1 MDLTREFLEK
11 VEEMVQPQ
19 TLTEGIRTFVDK
31 PMHML
36 VDEIAADT
44 PLHTNS
50 LSSVADYIKSN
61 ADFDALASDGRKIIH
76 VEDEKTVWLYTE
88 MNSFKKRSALLLA
101 SAWVSSFPFG
111 QWLSLENF
119 IISVQANFVTDEH
132 RDELLSFVAT
142 VKQDTGVEQQDDGVT
157 QKVTT
162 RSGVSLSRT
171 SKVPNPITLRPF
183 RTFSE
188 VEQPESTFVFR
199 IKAEE
204 GGGVKAALF
213 AADGEAWRH
222 DAILK
227 IRDYFQTYVIAED
240 DSVIVL
246 A

>member
-36 VDEIAADT
+36 VDEIAADI
-44 PLHTNS
+44 PLRTNS

-61 ADFDALASDGRKIIH
+61 ADFDALDSDGRKLIH

-119 IISVQANFVTDEH
+119 IISVQANFVADEH

-188 VEQPESTFVFR
+188 VEQPESSFVFR

-204 GGGVKAALF
+204 GCGVKAALF
-213 AADGEAWRH
+213 AADGDAWRH

-227 IRDYFQTYVIAED
+227 IRDYFQTHVIAED

>member
-1 MDLTREFLEK
+1 MDLTRDFLEK
-11 VEEMVQPQ
+11 VAEMAQPN

-119 IISVQANFVTDEH
+119 IISVQANFVADEH

-188 VEQPESTFVFR
+188 VEQPESAFVFR

-204 GGGVKAALF
+204 GCGVKAALF
-213 AADGEAWRH
+213 AADGDAWRH

-227 IRDYFQTYVIAED
+227 IRDYFQTHVIAED

>member
-36 VDEIAADT
+36 VDEIAADI

-188 VEQPESTFVFR
+188 VEQPESSFVFR

-204 GGGVKAALF
+204 GCGVKAALF
-213 AADGEAWRH
+213 AADGDAWRH

-227 IRDYFQTYVIAED
+227 IRDYFQTHVIAED

>member
-36 VDEIAADT
+36 VDEIAVDT

-61 ADFDALASDGRKIIH
+61 ADFGALASDGRKIIH

-188 VEQPESTFVFR
+188 VEQPESAFVFR

-204 GGGVKAALF
+204 GCGVKAALF
-213 AADGEAWRH
+213 AADGDAWRH

-227 IRDYFQTYVIAED
+227 IRDYFQTHVIAED

>member
-11 VEEMVQPQ
+11 VAEMAQPN

-44 PLHTNS
+44 PLRTNS
-50 LSSVADYIKSN
+50 LSSVSDYIKSN

-188 VEQPESTFVFR
+188 VEQPESAFVFR

-204 GGGVKAALF
+204 GCGVKAALF
-213 AADGEAWRH
+213 AADGDAWRH

-227 IRDYFQTYVIAED
+227 IRDYFQTHVIAED

>member
-61 ADFDALASDGRKIIH
+61 ADFDALASGGRKIIH

-188 VEQPESTFVFR
+188 VEQPESSFVFR

-204 GGGVKAALF
+204 GCGVKAALF
-213 AADGEAWRH
+213 AADGDAWRH

-227 IRDYFQTYVIAED
+227 IRDYFQTHVIAED

>member
-1 MDLTREFLEK
+1 MDLTRDFLEK
-11 VEEMVQPQ
+11 VAEMAQPN

-36 VDEIAADT
+36 VDEIAADI

-188 VEQPESTFVFR
+188 VEQPESAFVFR

-204 GGGVKAALF
+204 GCGVKVALF
-213 AADGEAWRH
+213 AADGDAWRH

>member
-119 IISVQANFVTDEH
+119 IISVQANFVADEH

-188 VEQPESTFVFR
+188 VEQPESAFVFR

-204 GGGVKAALF
+204 GCGVKAALF
-213 AADGEAWRH
+213 AADGDAWRH

-227 IRDYFQTYVIAED
+227 IRDYFQTHVIAED

>member
-1 MDLTREFLEK
+1 MDLTRDFLEK
-11 VEEMVQPQ
+11 VAEMAQPN

-36 VDEIAADT
+36 VDEIAADI

>member
-11 VEEMVQPQ
+11 VEEMVQHQ

-119 IISVQANFVTDEH
+119 IISVQANFVADEH

-188 VEQPESTFVFR
+188 VEQPESSFVFR

-204 GGGVKAALF
+204 GCGVKAALF
-213 AADGEAWRH
+213 AADGDAWRH

-227 IRDYFQTYVIAED
+227 IRDYFQTHVIAED

>member
-213 AADGEAWRH
+213 AADGDAWRH

-227 IRDYFQTYVIAED
+227 IRDYFQTHVIAED

>member
-36 VDEIAADT
+36 VDEIAADI
-44 PLHTNS
+44 PLRTNS

-119 IISVQANFVTDEH
+119 IISVQANFVADEH

-171 SKVPNPITLRPF
+171 SKAPNPVTLRPF

-188 VEQPESTFVFR
+188 VEQPESAFVFR

-204 GGGVKAALF
+204 SGVKAALF

-227 IRDYFQTYVIAED
+227 IRDYFQVHVIAED

>member
-119 IISVQANFVTDEH
+119 IISVQANFVADEH
-132 RDELLSFVAT
+132 LDELLSFVAT

-188 VEQPESTFVFR
+188 VEQPESSFVFR

-204 GGGVKAALF
+204 GCGVKAALF
-213 AADGEAWRH
+213 AADGDAWRH

-227 IRDYFQTYVIAED
+227 IRDYFQTHVIAED

>member
-44 PLHTNS
+44 PLRTNS

-188 VEQPESTFVFR
+188 VEQPESSFVFR

-204 GGGVKAALF
+204 GCGVKAALF
-213 AADGEAWRH
+213 AADGDAWRH

-227 IRDYFQTYVIAED
+227 IRDYFQTHVIAED

>member
-188 VEQPESTFVFR
+188 VEQPESAFVFR

-204 GGGVKAALF
+204 GCGVKAALF
-213 AADGEAWRH
+213 AADGDAWMH

-227 IRDYFQTYVIAED
+227 IRDYFQTHVIAED

>member
-44 PLHTNS
+44 PLRTNS

-119 IISVQANFVTDEH
+119 IISVQANFVADEH

-227 IRDYFQTYVIAED
+227 IRDYFHTYVIAED

>member
-88 MNSFKKRSALLLA
+88 MNSFKKRSALLFA

-188 VEQPESTFVFR
+188 AEQPESTFVFR

-227 IRDYFQTYVIAED
+227 IRDYFQTHVVKED

>member
-88 MNSFKKRSALLLA
+88 MNSFKKRSALLVA

-119 IISVQANFVTDEH
+119 IISVQANFVADEH

-188 VEQPESTFVFR
+188 VEQPESAFVFR

-204 GGGVKAALF
+204 GGCVKAALF

-227 IRDYFQTYVIAED
+227 IRDYFQTHVVAEN

>member
-19 TLTEGIRTFVDK
+19 TLTEGIRTFEDK

-44 PLHTNS
+44 PLRTNS

>member
-76 VEDEKTVWLYTE
+76 VESEKTVWLYTE

-119 IISVQANFVTDEH
+119 IISVQANFVADEH

-188 VEQPESTFVFR
+188 VEQPESSFVFR

-204 GGGVKAALF
+204 GCGVKAALF
-213 AADGEAWRH
+213 AADGDAWRH

-227 IRDYFQTYVIAED
+227 IRDYFQTHVIAED

>member
-19 TLTEGIRTFVDK
+19 TLTEGVRTFVDK

-44 PLHTNS
+44 PLRTNS

-188 VEQPESTFVFR
+188 VEQPESAFVFR

-204 GGGVKAALF
+204 GCGVKAALF
-213 AADGEAWRH
+213 AADGDAWRH

-227 IRDYFQTYVIAED
+227 IRDYFQTHVIAED

>member
-1 MDLTREFLEK
+1 MDLTRDFLEK
-11 VEEMVQPQ
+11 VAEMAQPN

-188 VEQPESTFVFR
+188 VEQPESAFVFR

-204 GGGVKAALF
+204 GCGVKAALF
-213 AADGEAWRH
+213 AADGDAWRH

-227 IRDYFQTYVIAED
+227 IRDYFQTHVIAED

>member
-11 VEEMVQPQ
+11 VAEMAQPN

-44 PLHTNS
+44 PLRTNS

-183 RTFSE
+183 RSFSE
-188 VEQPESTFVFR
+188 VEQPESSFVFR

-204 GGGVKAALF
+204 GCGVKAALF
-213 AADGEAWRH
+213 AADGDAWRH

-227 IRDYFQTYVIAED
+227 IRDYFQTHVIAED

>member
-36 VDEIAADT
+36 VDEIAVDT

-119 IISVQANFVTDEH
+119 IISVQANFVADEH

-188 VEQPESTFVFR
+188 VEQPESSFVFR

-204 GGGVKAALF
+204 GCGVKAALF
-213 AADGEAWRH
+213 AADGDAWRH

-227 IRDYFQTYVIAED
+227 IRDYFQTHVIAED

>member
-19 TLTEGIRTFVDK
+19 TLTEGICTFVDK

-36 VDEIAADT
+36 VDEIAADI

-188 VEQPESTFVFR
+188 VEQPESSFVFR

-204 GGGVKAALF
+204 GCGVKAALF
-213 AADGEAWRH
+213 AADGDAWRH

>member
-36 VDEIAADT
+36 VDEIAADI
-44 PLHTNS
+44 PLRTNS

-188 VEQPESTFVFR
+188 VEQPESAFVFR

-204 GGGVKAALF
+204 GCGVKAALF
-213 AADGEAWRH
+213 AADGDAWRH

-227 IRDYFQTYVIAED
+227 IRDYFQTHVIAED

>member
-61 ADFDALASDGRKIIH
+61 ADFDALANDGRMIIH

-213 AADGEAWRH
+213 AADGDAWRH

-227 IRDYFQTYVIAED
+227 IRDYFQTHVIAED

>member
-101 SAWVSSFPFG
+101 SAWVQKDPSPRREDRSHH
-111 QWLSLENF
+111 
-119 IISVQANFVTDEH
+119 H
-132 RDELLSFVAT
+132 RS
-142 VKQDTGVEQQDDGVT
+142 
-157 QKVTT
+157 
-162 RSGVSLSRT
+162 
-171 SKVPNPITLRPF
+171 
-183 RTFSE
+183 
-188 VEQPESTFVFR
+188 
-199 IKAEE
+199 
-204 GGGVKAALF
+204 
-213 AADGEAWRH
+213 AADAGGCR
-222 DAILK
+222 
-227 IRDYFQTYVIAED
+227 
-240 DSVIVL
+240 
-246 A
+246 

>member
-44 PLHTNS
+44 PLRTNS

-132 RDELLSFVAT
+132 RDELLSFVAR

-188 VEQPESTFVFR
+188 VEQPESSFVFR

-204 GGGVKAALF
+204 GCGVKAALF
-213 AADGEAWRH
+213 AADGDAWRH

-227 IRDYFQTYVIAED
+227 IRDYFQTHVIAED

>member
-61 ADFDALASDGRKIIH
+61 ADLDALASDGRKIIH

-188 VEQPESTFVFR
+188 VEQPESAFVFR

-204 GGGVKAALF
+204 GCGVKAALF
-213 AADGEAWRH
+213 AADGDAWRH

-227 IRDYFQTYVIAED
+227 IRDYFQTHVIAED

>member
-36 VDEIAADT
+36 VDEIAVDT

-61 ADFDALASDGRKIIH
+61 ADFDVLASDGRKIIH

-88 MNSFKKRSALLLA
+88 MNSFKKRSTLLLA

-188 VEQPESTFVFR
+188 VEQPESAFVFR

-204 GGGVKAALF
+204 GCGVKAALF
-213 AADGEAWRH
+213 AADGDAWRH

-227 IRDYFQTYVIAED
+227 IRDYFQTHVIAED

>member
-119 IISVQANFVTDEH
+119 IISVQANFVADEH

-142 VKQDTGVEQQDDGVT
+142 VKQDTGVEQQDDGIT

-188 VEQPESTFVFR
+188 VEQPESSFVFR

-204 GGGVKAALF
+204 GCGVKAALF
-213 AADGEAWRH
+213 AADGDAWRH

-227 IRDYFQTYVIAED
+227 IRDYFQTHVIAED

>member
-36 VDEIAADT
+36 VDEIAEDT

-119 IISVQANFVTDEH
+119 IISVQANFVADEH

-188 VEQPESTFVFR
+188 VEQPESSFVFR

-204 GGGVKAALF
+204 GCGVKAALF
-213 AADGEAWRH
+213 AADGDAWRH

-227 IRDYFQTYVIAED
+227 IRDYFQTHVIAED

>member
-1 MDLTREFLEK
+1 MDLTREFLGKE
-11 VEEMVQPQ
+11 EEMVQPQ

-119 IISVQANFVTDEH
+119 IISVQANFVADEH

-188 VEQPESTFVFR
+188 VEQPESSFVFR

-204 GGGVKAALF
+204 GCGVKAALF
-213 AADGEAWRH
+213 AADGDAWRH

-227 IRDYFQTYVIAED
+227 IRDYFQTHVIAED

>member
-1 MDLTREFLEK
+1 MDLTRDFLEK
-11 VEEMVQPQ
+11 VAEMAQPN

-36 VDEIAADT
+36 VDEIAADI

-227 IRDYFQTYVIAED
+227 IRDYFQTHVIAED
-240 DSVIVL
+240 NSVIVL

>member
-36 VDEIAADT
+36 VDEIAADI

>member
-44 PLHTNS
+44 PLRTNS

-119 IISVQANFVTDEH
+119 IISVQANFVADEH

-188 VEQPESTFVFR
+188 VEQPESAFVFR

-204 GGGVKAALF
+204 GCGVKAALF
-213 AADGEAWRH
+213 AADGDAWRH

-227 IRDYFQTYVIAED
+227 IRDYFQTHVIAED

>member
-44 PLHTNS
+44 PLRTNS

-171 SKVPNPITLRPF
+171 SKVPNPISLRPF

-188 VEQPESTFVFR
+188 VEQPGSSFVFR

-204 GGGVKAALF
+204 GCGVKAALF
-213 AADGEAWRH
+213 AADGDAWRH

-227 IRDYFQTYVIAED
+227 IRDYFQTHVIAED